1 MLNPNHSPNPIDKR
15 AIQVAH
21 ARVGTW
27 LTPRERGGVDVAAGS
42 QLTVTHRDTLQ
53 ALRHDL
59 ITARIDTAL
68 VSAALVRRSDVP
80 ALSALIQDFPGTP
93 TVGLVSEI
101 EEARALAGAL
111 AFGQAGIHRLVD
123 VRNVA
128 GWSALRSAFDP
139 ERLRDPFFRKA
150 LRELTGKQNE
160 TDRPGCC
167 TSGWARFLEAS
178 FSPRIVTAKKVATS
192 LGVPSSTLTSR
203 FFRAGLPSPKQ
214 YVARA
219 RLVWAA
225 HLGESPGLSINAIA
239 QRMDASSPQSFGRM
253 VRILLGV
260 TAAEFRRRFDGAAM
274 LTQFRADMIDP
285 YWDIFRTFDPIT
297 ASQAER
303 ANARHSHRS
312 ALPEAYVS
320 GSAA

>member
-15 AIQVAH
+15 ATQVAH

-42 QLTVTHRDTLQ
+42 QLTFTHRDTLQ

-111 AFGQAGIHRLVD
+111 AFGQAGIRRLVD

-167 TSGWARFLEAS
+167 TSGWDL
-178 FSPRIVTAKKVATS
+178 T
-192 LGVPSSTLTSR
+192 LGQSTPIDRSRTDCNHAGDSKLIRCPSSR
-203 FFRAGLPSPKQ
+203 GLLCCDRCGCGRRNSHPQPSL
-214 YVARA
+214 R
-219 RLVWAA
+219 
-225 HLGESPGLSINAIA
+225 
-239 QRMDASSPQSFGRM
+239 
-253 VRILLGV
+253 
-260 TAAEFRRRFDGAAM
+260 
-274 LTQFRADMIDP
+274 
-285 YWDIFRTFDPIT
+285 
-297 ASQAER
+297 
-303 ANARHSHRS
+303 
-312 ALPEAYVS
+312 
-320 GSAA
+320 